1 MVLSMIL
8 RIEKMIM
15 RLMVMDVVPNVK
27 LSQTLY
33 VVEEVIQGLTH
44 VLNVIME
51 LHLIMT
57 LHHE

>member
-1 MVLSMIL
+1 
-8 RIEKMIM
+8 MIM

-33 VVEEVIQGLTH
+33 VVEEVIRGLTH